1 MPNLHKTKIPK
12 LPLSWFV
19 LYIIGINHYHQ
30 DKLKP
35 VAVHKRI
42 LSFIFPALL
51 VASYFWNSFCIYQ
64 SLGTKVVKVFLPK
77 IFIYT
82 FDLFL
87 WYSLH
92 KNRTILQELREA
104 ISSWLELELHGKKSS
119 KVHLFFNVIIF
130 LAFTLPCLRTINIIL
145 ITEGC
150 TKSFGCKFYQLG
162 EVTEDI
168 SLWQIMF
175 ITAGINIVTILQFT
189 FPLIV
194 ICIYCDICLTC
205 KEIVASVKIQM
216 KDITYNKFSR
226 HIADQYRQAWKT
238 GKLLKDSFSSAMIY
252 FLLGQI
258 LNLFLCLAMITFKAE
273 DKPVNTPSSA
283 ANIAFYSSTF
293 VATVEV
299 AAQVADE
306 FEDIVL
312 RLKDFSEEISFGP
325 QDKKSKVLL
334 KQINALVRKKPIV
347 LSAYGIVSMKRKLIF
362 VIFGSILTYGLL
374 LLEHFA

>member
-1 MPNLHKTKIPK
+1 MYKTKIPK

-19 LYIIGINHYHQ
+19 LSIIGINHYHQ

-35 VAVHKRI
+35 VAFYKRI
-42 LSFIFPALL
+42 LRLIFPTLL
-51 VASYFWNSFCIYQ
+51 VASYFWNSFYIYQ
-64 SLGTKVVKVFLPK
+64 SLGSRVVKVVVPR

-82 FDLFL
+82 FELFL

-92 KNRTILQELREA
+92 KNRANLRELREA
-104 ISSWLELELHGKKSS
+104 MCGWLELELHCKKSS
-119 KVHLFFNVIIF
+119 KVHLFFNVIIVF
-130 LAFTLPCLRTINIIL
+130 AFTLPCLKTISII
-145 ITEGC
+145 IVTEGC
-150 TKSFGCKFYQLG
+150 TKGFGCNFYIMG
-162 EVTEDI
+162 KVTDDI
-168 SLWQIMF
+168 TLWQILF
-175 ITAGINIVTILQFT
+175 ITAGINIVTILQLT
-189 FPLIV
+189 FPLTV

-216 KDITYNKFSR
+216 RDITYDKFSS

-238 GKLLKDSFSSAMIY
+238 GKLLKDSFSSAMIC
-252 FLLGQI
+252 FILAQI

-273 DKPVNTPSSA
+273 DKPVNTLSSA

-293 VATVEV
+293 MATVEV

-312 RLKDFSEEISFGP
+312 KLRVFSEEIVFGF
-325 QDKKSKVLL
+325 QDKKNKVLL
-334 KQINALVRKKPIV
+334 NKIHAMIQKKPIV
-347 LSAYGIVSMKRKLIF
+347 LSAYGIVYMKRKLIF